1 MADLLVSGASRLSI
15 SGQVTLDASG
25 AGALELAVPAATV
38 WSIQRIAISCTG
50 PTDPMPACYVYDGPA
65 NDANLLDA
73 TWTGTQDV
81 SDFGTPLE
89 LYAGEFLTF
98 TWTGGTPGTVA
109 TARLIG
115 RRGLFQG

>member
-1 MADLLVSGASRLSI
+1 MPEVLVSGASRLSI
-15 SGQVTLDASG
+15 SGQVTLDAAG
-25 AGALELAVPAATV
+25 RGALELSVPASTV
-38 WSIQRIAISCTG
+38 WMVQRIAISCTG
-50 PTDPMPACYVYDGPA
+50 PTDPMPSLYAYDGPE

-98 TWTGGTPGTVA
+98 VWVGGTAGTVG

-115 RRGLFQG
+115 RRALTS